1 MARHNEILTQFKDVT
16 SEFDFSNKGHKNLLS
31 MILIKVADISN
42 EARPMKVAEP
52 WLDRLLT
59 VID

>member
-1 MARHNEILTQFKDVT
+1 
-16 SEFDFSNKGHKNLLS
+16 

-42 EARPMKVAEP
+42 EARPMNVAEP

-59 VID
+59 VRTSDKKVATDEEVVGLPSFELYVVFEY